1 MIIPSNFSYLTLMVR
16 EGQCFEDIFM
26 KNDLINYWR
35 AVFRI
40 TLTTPGLSISGHPIG
55 ITNGKP

>member
-1 MIIPSNFSYLTLMVR
+1 MVR